1 MVFPAF
7 SVDKMPIRKNF
18 DFTALFLTA
27 ALAAVGLVFIHS
39 ASSYSAS
46 LEHAD
51 AFFYVK
57 KQAVAMALGLPLM
70 VLVSFCP
77 IDKIKN
83 LWWLFLALSVALLA
97 AVFIP
102 GLGVESYGATRWL
115 NLGFTT
121 VQPSELAKFG
131 LVIFIAE
138 YMSEYGLKKFVHT
151 LPVVG
156 AGGVMCVLLMLEPNM
171 SITICVAAVT
181 AIMLFIGGIK
191 GKHAAIYVLPVI
203 AGVPALIL
211 AEPYRIRRILA
222 FVDPW
227 SAPKAEGYQL
237 IQSFYALASGGFFGL
252 GIGNSRQKYL
262 FLPFAE
268 SDFILSII
276 AEETGFVG
284 CLILLGLFVALIVHG
299 IRTAAR
305 ASTRFECYLAAGV
318 TAMLAVQS
326 AANVAVVSGAIP
338 PTGLPLPFIS
348 AGGTS
353 LIAYM
358 CAVGLIMN
366 VRRNAQNTQK
376 LPPP

>member
-1 MVFPAF
+1 
-7 SVDKMPIRKNF
+7 
-18 DFTALFLTA
+18 
-27 ALAAVGLVFIHS
+27 
-39 ASSYSAS
+39 
-46 LEHAD
+46 
-51 AFFYVK
+51 
-57 KQAVAMALGLPLM
+57 
-70 VLVSFCP
+70 
-77 IDKIKN
+77 
-83 LWWLFLALSVALLA
+83 
-97 AVFIP
+97 
-102 GLGVESYGATRWL
+102 
-115 NLGFTT
+115 
-121 VQPSELAKFG
+121 
-131 LVIFIAE
+131 
-138 YMSEYGLKKFVHT
+138 
-151 LPVVG
+151 
-156 AGGVMCVLLMLEPNM
+156 
-171 SITICVAAVT
+171 
-181 AIMLFIGGIK
+181 
-191 GKHAAIYVLPVI
+191 
-203 AGVPALIL
+203 
-211 AEPYRIRRILA
+211 
-222 FVDPW
+222 
-227 SAPKAEGYQL
+227 
-237 IQSFYALASGGFFGL
+237 GGFFGL